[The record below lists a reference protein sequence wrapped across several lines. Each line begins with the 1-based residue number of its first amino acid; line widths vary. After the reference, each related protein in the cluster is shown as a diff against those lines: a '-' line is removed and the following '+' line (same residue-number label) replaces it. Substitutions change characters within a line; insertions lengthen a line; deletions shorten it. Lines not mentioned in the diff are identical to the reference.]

1 MKTQIFNIQKGSLAM
16 AIALVVMAPS
26 SFAAST
32 TINFATGQNSS
43 GVVQTAGNSLDA
55 NWKASGGNSPANL
68 PNSYVVAP
76 GNADWDFFG
85 AWPANGPGSSWIAPN
100 PNSSTGNGN
109 FTVTYTLDLTDY
121 NLATAIFSNL
131 AWGIDDSGSV
141 ILNNHTVS
149 TLVDGWGPL
158 TAFNIPTLDLV
169 QGVNT
174 LQIVGTGSDSF
185 LEASRLQGTLQI
197 STSAAPSAAPLPAA
211 IWMVFPAL
219 VGMIGVGRRKL
230 S

>member
-1 MKTQIFNIQKGSLAM
+1 METNSFKIHRTGLAM
-16 AIALVVMAPS
+16 AIA
-26 SFAAST
+26 FAAMTPSAFASSL

-55 NWKASGGNSPANL
+55 NWKASSGNSPANL

-76 GNADWDFFG
+76 GNADWDWAG
-85 AWPANGPGSSWIAPN
+85 VWPANGPASSWIAPN
-100 PNSSTGNGN
+100 PNSATGNGN
-109 FTVTYTLDLTDY
+109 FTVTYTFDLTSY
-121 NLATAIFSNL
+121 NLATAVFSTF

-141 ILNNHTVS
+141 ILNNHTVAS
-149 TLVDGWGPL
+149 LFHGWGPL

-174 LQIVGTGSDSF
+174 LQIVGTGSDSY
-185 LEASRLQGTLQI
+185 LEASRLQGMLDI
-197 STSAAPSAAPLPAA
+197 STSATPLPAA

-219 VGMIGVGRRKL
+219 VGLIGVARRKL